1 MYNMQ
6 RCTAGV
12 LVRDAQSFRPRY
24 DPKGWGVLC
33 TAVQGEGGS
42 IQVSQET
49 ALGMLCPVVLSQPEQ
64 SLHSAMQYKV
74 NQTGPLWQWEEKEQG
89 TSSFSSSPWA
99 FEEGNG
105 WGYETMKMP
114 LSFGSQIP
122 MYSPPLGA
130 TYRGW
135 KDRIYKSCVPSYH
148 TYEVASV
155 WLRLCYP
162 TTLEARTQNI
172 VLRVKPQF
180 AVNNDRR
187 IYVEWDIHFV
197 VIHTTVLKSKGL
209 NWVG

>member
-1 MYNMQ
+1 MYS
-6 RCTAGV
+6 RCI
-12 LVRDAQSFRPRY
+12 
-24 DPKGWGVLC
+24 
-33 TAVQGEGGS
+33 GEGCSELQTKVWPQRLRGPLYCCPRGGRFHTGFPGNCS
-42 IQVSQET
+42 WDVVS
-49 ALGMLCPVVLSQPEQ
+49 VVLSQPEQ
-64 SLHSAMQYKV
+64 SLHSAMQCKI

-162 TTLEARTQNI
+162 TTLEACTQNI
-172 VLRVKPQF
+172 VLRLKPQF